1 MKHMA
6 KHDLKNWVERLEQDD
21 ELLRVTKEVSPN
33 QEIAE
38 IADRMMKQSNGGKA
52 LLFENTGTDFPL
64 LINAYGSEKRVNSVF
79 DSRLPE
85 RVFPELFDILEKM
98 QGSSSTRKKISA
110 LWGERK
116 LLKIFPKHQKAK
128 GRCQE
133 IIKLEPNLADL
144 PILRSWPF
152 DPAPFVTLPMVF
164 TEHPETGQ
172 RNIGM
177 YRMQVFNQNT
187 TGMHW
192 HRHKGGAAHYTAWK
206 GKGEKMPVAVVLG
219 GDPLYTYLATAPLP
233 EGIDELLMCGLIRRK
248 AVKMVSCITQD
259 IQVPEDADIVIEGY
273 VDPDEALVDEGP
285 FGDHTGF
292 YSLTDKYPNFHV
304 TAITHRRDAIY
315 PATIV
320 GVPPMEDLY
329 LGLTTEKL
337 FKPAIKMAIAPEL
350 LDFHLPGEGV
360 AHNLVLLK
368 VKDAFPGVVAK
379 TMHALLGAGQ
389 MMFSKFLMALPE
401 HFDLTNYKQVLNH
414 IASHI
419 HADAFTISSGPA
431 DELEH
436 ASPQLVFG
444 GKCLLDLS
452 TTKPVENLS
461 PKREGNI
468 MHFGNVTLFASQEA
482 KRLEDINAN
491 CHVLIWVDYPELF
504 DDISLLLWWIL
515 ANTDPKRDIRR
526 EADLILWDARHVA
539 SERKNQREWPN
550 PVVSSDEIIKHV
562 DENWKSYDIGPF
574 IKSPSL
580 NVKSFVKNAGAS
592 LKKH

>member
-1 MKHMA
+1 MKCMA
-6 KHDLKNWVERLEQDD
+6 KHDLTNWVERLEQEG
-21 ELLRVTKEVSPN
+21 ELLRVTKQVSTN

-38 IADRMMKQSNGGKA
+38 IADRMMKQPNGGKA
-52 LLFENTGTDFPL
+52 LLFEKTGTDFPL
-64 LINAYGSEKRVNSVF
+64 LINAYGSEARINSVF
-79 DSRLPE
+79 EDRLPE

-98 QGSSSTRKKISA
+98 QGSSSTRKKIST

-116 LLKIFPKHQKAK
+116 LLKIFPKHKKSK

-164 TEHPETGQ
+164 TEHPETRQ

-192 HRHKGGAAHYTAWK
+192 HRHKGGAAHYNVWKVK
-206 GKGEKMPVAVVLG
+206 GKKMPVAVVLG

-259 IQVPEDADIVIEGY
+259 IQVPADADIVIEGY

-304 TAITHRRDAIY
+304 TAITHRQDAIY

-389 MMFSKFLMALPE
+389 MMFSKFLVALPE

-452 TTKPVENLS
+452 TIKSVGNLN

-468 MHFGNVTLFASQEA
+468 MQFGNVTLFASQEA
-482 KRLEDINAN
+482 KRLDDINTKSQ
-491 CHVLIWVDYPELF
+491 VLIWVDYPELF

-539 SERKNQREWPN
+539 PERKNQREWPN

-562 DENWKSYDIGPF
+562 DENWESYGIGPF